1 MLWATGIDM
10 RANPDHRAF
19 EALLREHGGI
29 VSKVARV
36 DARDR
41 QDIGDL
47 RQGSRRATHCR

>member
-1 MLWATGIDM
+1 M
-10 RANPDHRAF
+10 RANPDHRTF